1 MALNRA
7 AFLQSDVQTVPIE
20 PLELPELGDSVFIK
34 GMTGTARDEFEKSCR
49 DQKGRLR
56 GNIRARLVVL
66 TAVDEN
72 GARIFSDDDIQM
84 VGKFRVDVLQK
95 MFNKAQELSGMS
107 DADVEE
113 LGGDS
118 DGPEAGTA
126 SSTN

>member
-1 MALNRA
+1 
-7 AFLQSDVQTVPIE
+7 
-20 PLELPELGDSVFIK
+20 
-34 GMTGTARDEFEKSCR
+34 
-49 DQKGRLR
+49 
-56 GNIRARLVVL
+56 
-66 TAVDEN
+66 
-72 GARIFSDDDIQM
+72 M